1 MSNTA
6 APSRT
11 EDRFLGEPADPATR
25 EGLRLARLV
34 LGAAILSCLLV
45 TFTPFVLE
53 YNASQTSGNVLNQLG
68 YSTLAAF
75 AIAGHVLFTDR
86 KVALSLL
93 RPLWLLPL
101 AMLLLSAT
109 HSLWPDAAIRAVL
122 FAIVAMIAATGAMTL
137 PATVRD
143 FRVALTIAALAV
155 LGLSY
160 VGIVLDPAAAIHD
173 GSGFEPQHAG
183 LWRGI
188 YSHKNVAGPVMAM
201 LFFAGLYILRSG
213 DKAMGLLVAV
223 LAAYFIHRTG
233 SKTTLALVPVVA
245 VIVIGGRALGGR
257 ILPVAILALAVTV
270 TGLLT
275 LGSAISPQIN
285 DVLQTIMPGTT
296 FTGRLDLWRFTL
308 GQLAAH
314 PLTGFGFESFW
325 DTPNVARAELP
336 FELSWDP
343 RGIVNSHSG
352 YLDIAVWAGWPTL
365 AAASIMLIVL
375 PLKDYLTTRPG
386 IENQRLADCFLMIVA
401 FALLNS
407 FLETYFFSRGN
418 AIWLFT
424 FLAMVGLR
432 LCSRFRLS

>member
-6 APSRT
+6 APSRI
-11 EDRFLGEPADPATR
+11 DAPLLGEPENAATR
-25 EGLRLARLV
+25 AGLRLVRLV

-53 YNASQTSGNVLNQLG
+53 YSANQTSGNALNQFG
-68 YSTLAAF
+68 YSALAAI
-75 AIAGHVLFTDR
+75 AVAGHFLFTDR

-101 AMLLLSAT
+101 AMLLISAT
-109 HSLWPDAAIRAVL
+109 HSLWPDNAVRAVL
-122 FAIVAMIAATGAMTL
+122 FAIVAMIAATGALTL
-137 PATVRD
+137 PASVRD
-143 FRVALTIAALAV
+143 FRVALMIASLAV

-160 VGIVLDPAAAIHD
+160 AGIVLDPAAAIHD

-201 LFFAGLYILRSG
+201 LFFAGLYIMRSG

-233 SKTTLALVPVVA
+233 SKSTLALVPVVA
-245 VIVIGGRALGGR
+245 AIVIGGRALGGR
-257 ILPVAILALAVTV
+257 MLPVAILALAIAV

-285 DVLQTIMPGTT
+285 DLLQSILPGTT

-308 GQLAAH
+308 GQLHAH
-314 PLTGFGFESFW
+314 PWSGFGFESFW

-375 PLKDYLTTRPG
+375 PLKDYLTTQAG

-424 FLAMVGLR
+424 WVAMVGLR
-432 LCSRFRLS
+432 LGSRFRLA

>member
-1 MSNTA
+1 M
-6 APSRT
+6 
-11 EDRFLGEPADPATR
+11 
-25 EGLRLARLV
+25 RLVRLV

-53 YNASQTSGNVLNQLG
+53 YSAGQSSGNVLNQLG
-68 YSTLAAF
+68 YSALAAI
-75 AIAGHVLFTDR
+75 AIAGHFLFTDR

-93 RPLWLLPL
+93 RPFWLLPL
-101 AMLLLSAT
+101 AMLFFSAT
-109 HSLWPDAAIRAVL
+109 QSLWPQGAVRAVL
-122 FAIVAMIAATGAMTL
+122 FAIVAMIAATGALTL
-137 PATVRD
+137 PASVRD
-143 FRVALTIAALAV
+143 FRVALTVAALAV

-160 VGIVLDPAAAIHD
+160 AGVVLYPVAAIHHA
-173 GSGFEPQHAG
+173 SGFEPQHAG

-201 LFFAGLYILRSG
+201 LLFTGLYVLRSG
-213 DKAMGLLVAV
+213 DKLTGLLIGF
-223 LAAYFIHRTG
+223 LAGFFIYKTG

-245 VIVIGGRALGGR
+245 TIVIGGRILGGR
-257 ILPVAILALAVTV
+257 FLPVAILALAMLT

-275 LGSAISPQIN
+275 LGSAVSPQI
-285 DVLQTIMPGTT
+285 DDILQTIMPGTT
-296 FTGRLDLWRFTL
+296 FSGRLDLWRFTF
-308 GQLAAH
+308 GQLQAH
-314 PLTGFGFESFW
+314 PWTGFGFESFW
-325 DTPNVARAELP
+325 DTANVQRAELP

-375 PLKDYLTTRPG
+375 PLKDYLTTQAG
-386 IENQRLADCFLMIVA
+386 VENQRLADCFLMIVA

-418 AIWLFT
+418 PIWLFT
-424 FLAMVGLR
+424 FVAIVGLR
-432 LCSRFRLS
+432 LCSRFKLS

>member
-1 MSNTA
+1 MSNIA

-11 EDRFLGEPADPATR
+11 EAALRGEATNPATR
-25 EGLRLARLV
+25 QGLRLVRLV
-34 LGAAILSCLLV
+34 LGATILSCLLV

-53 YNASQTSGNVLNQLG
+53 YSAGTTSGNVLNQIG
-68 YSTLAAF
+68 YSALAA
-75 AIAGHVLFTDR
+75 IAVIGHFLFTDR
-86 KVALSLL
+86 AVALSLL

-101 AMLLLSAT
+101 AMLLFSAT
-109 HSLWPDAAIRAVL
+109 NSLWPEDAIRAVL
-122 FAIVAMIAATGAMTL
+122 FTIVAMIAATGAVTL
-137 PATVRD
+137 PASARD

-155 LGLSY
+155 LCLSY
-160 VGIVLDPAAAIHD
+160 AGIVLYPAAAIHD
-173 GSGFEPQHAG
+173 GSGFEPQHDG

-213 DKAMGLLVAV
+213 DKVMGVMVAV
-223 LAAYFIHRTG
+223 LSAFFIYKTG

-245 VIVIGGRALGGR
+245 LIVISGRVLGGR
-257 ILPVAILALAVTV
+257 VLPAAILALAVAT

-285 DVLQTIMPGTT
+285 DLLQSILPDTT
-296 FTGRLDLWRFTL
+296 FSGRLDLWRFSL
-308 GQLAAH
+308 GQLQTH
-314 PLTGFGFESFW
+314 PWAGFGFESFW
-325 DTPNVARAELP
+325 DTANVARAELP

-375 PLKDYLTTRPG
+375 PLKDYLTTQAG
-386 IENQRLADCFLMIVA
+386 VENRRLADCFVMIVA

-418 AIWLFT
+418 PIWLFT
-424 FLAMVGLR
+424 FVAMVGLR
-432 LCSRFRLS
+432 LGSRFRLS